1 MWLPHASDLRAFLAA
16 AAVAHL
22 SSSRASRASPCAT
35 PPPPR
40 FRAFASSRAS
50 PPPSPSQTGSIAS
63 AAAAACEHVAE
74 KPATCTADEL
84 HYAPVPG
91 TEWRLALWRYLPPPE
106 APKRNHPL
114 MLLSGVATNA
124 IGFDLSPGASFARH
138 MSMQGFDT
146 WIVEVRGAGLS
157 TRESELA
164 ATNTKSDITPDPNF
178 DESSTTKAS
187 IAVPAENMS
196 SSQPQISEVPVITD
210 KNMVGTS
217 ISEEP
222 QLVTKLSNA
231 LAQLGE
237 TFSGYVKDSRL
248 KNIADS
254 FFDRVSELA
263 PAASVASLEE
273 VSQRILG
280 LLELPQTSVISDQI
294 SNLSQRLVKILGENQ
309 RSVSPKLFGWQ
320 ERLSAT
326 IEDLQKQLELIIS
339 YDWDFDHY
347 LEEDVP
353 AAVYGLHKK
362 TECTKGWEIAC
373 YWSFHGRNLIVCNGF
388 KVWYVLLTCLLF
400 SSYISSRAGEVFLL
414 LERKV

>member
-1 MWLPHASDLRAFLAA
+1 MVVDMK
-16 AAVAHL
+16 
-22 SSSRASRASPCAT
+22 CC
-35 PPPPR
+35 
-40 FRAFASSRAS
+40 
-50 PPPSPSQTGSIAS
+50 Q
-63 AAAAACEHVAE
+63 
-74 KPATCTADEL
+74 
-84 HYAPVPG
+84 
-91 TEWRLALWRYLPPPE
+91 
-106 APKRNHPL
+106 
-114 MLLSGVATNA
+114 
-124 IGFDLSPGASFARH
+124 ASFARH

-263 PAASVASLEE
+263 PAASLASLEE

-353 AAVYGLHKK
+353 AAVCRH
-362 TECTKGWEIAC
+362 
-373 YWSFHGRNLIVCNGF
+373 SFMYTTQMVHWKHL
-388 KVWYVLLTCLLF
+388 
-400 SSYISSRAGEVFLL
+400 
-414 LERKV
+414 